1 MLFEKIENMIK
12 INNKLLLYKY
22 TILILFVI
30 SYILYFLSLEK
41 CLDGEEICGNNMRWI
56 YKKLVELIVSCELLS
71 FLFATIVF
79 NYSSKLH
86 LIHLIVIFSLFYFYS
101 HGFFFFDHGFYNFA
115 FFIFLFVLN
124 VILILFLKFII
135 FLFQIKNKLIIN
147 KLLLVCLLFLIYN
160 YPKKQRDLDF
170 H

>member
-30 SYILYFLSLEK
+30 SYILYFLSLER

-86 LIHLIVIFSLFYFYS
+86 LIHLIVIFSLYYFTFIVMVSFFLIMDFIILHFLYFY
-101 HGFFFFDHGFYNFA
+101 
-115 FFIFLFVLN
+115 LF
-124 VILILFLKFII
+124 
-135 FLFQIKNKLIIN
+135 
-147 KLLLVCLLFLIYN
+147 
-160 YPKKQRDLDF
+160 
-170 H
+170 